1 MDQFDIL
8 YRALKNVYD
17 KVGSNTELDR
27 FFDAVKLAPQDIERL
42 ESVRTYCNIDEKWV
56 EKIEK
61 EIVYVEKA
69 IAEDR
74 QFIIKNGEV
83 LPIEKIK
90 KVSDA
95 SVRHLARHANL
106 ITREPEEGKDIIP
119 DKLYMVENLT
129 DYAVYENRFLYLLL
143 CYLRDF
149 IAIRLDEITEVGN
162 TYRSEFA
169 IEKDI
174 KYSKRRL
181 IYKTQI
187 LDEDKND
194 PYSYLFN
201 KSLPI
206 IQRIKDL
213 QSITASLL
221 ATPLM
226 QEVSK
231 VPMIRPPIV
240 TTNVLKMNNNFVHSL
255 DLYHYLT
262 SYNEKGYSIEKI
274 KNVYQPFGEDMLFK
288 YSKLMALNSFYV
300 YLYGNKFGEMFETNL
315 KAVLKAEEE
324 EESSKMQLRLEKLM
338 EKHGEGYPQ
347 YVLELE
353 NRNKYLNG
361 VKRELDALTLQFNE
375 LKGLCDKKQEE
386 NDLLLK
392 DIGFYKAEVDDK
404 LMKLAL
410 EQQEHKKE
418 LLARDKQIEADRLAY
433 ENKCNELKND
443 YDKQLGAEK
452 LELEKQYNRQVE
464 LFKKEADIDLQHRRD
479 ELNNDYAL
487 YKQQNDGKMREYFE
501 KCSLELT
508 ERHGVYSQKEN
519 KLIEEMQQL
528 RAENERLKNQRII
541 AVAELNALRQKN
553 GLMTNADDYTSKERF
568 NELEEEF
575 EAFFALFK
583 DQWKQTKRRIRREI
597 LWKLKRDGEMRYD
610 EYEAIEKELSKQ
622 PEKADGNYILD
633 ENFKPE
639 QKAEKGVSDQAEN
652 EEKNAV
658 IGNSDEKTD
667 KPE

>member
-8 YRALKNVYD
+8 YRALKNVYE
-17 KVGSNTELDR
+17 KVGKNDELDR
-27 FFDAVKLAPQDIERL
+27 FFDAVKLAPQDIEKL
-42 ESVRTYCNIDEKWV
+42 ESLRSYCNIDEKWV

-69 IAEDR
+69 IAEER

-95 SVRHLARHANL
+95 TVRHLARHANL
-106 ITREPEEGKDIIP
+106 ITREPEDGKDIIP

-162 TYRSEFA
+162 TYKSDFA

-174 KYSKRRL
+174 RYQKRRL
-181 IYKTQI
+181 VYKLQI
-187 LDEDKND
+187 SDEDKND
-194 PYSYLFN
+194 RYSHLFN

-206 IQRIKDL
+206 IRRIKDL

-240 TTNVLKMNNNFVHSL
+240 TTNVLKMNNNFVHAL
-255 DLYHYLT
+255 ELYHYLT
-262 SYNEKGYSIEKI
+262 AYTEKGYSIEKI
-274 KNVYQPFGEDMLFK
+274 KNVYQPFTEDMLDK
-288 YSKLMALNSFYV
+288 YSKLIVLNSFYV
-300 YLYGNKFGEMFETNL
+300 YVYGNKFTEMFEENL
-315 KAVLKAEEE
+315 KAQLIAEEE
-324 EESSKMQLRLEKLM
+324 EKSSLLQLKLEKLM
-338 EKHGEGYPQ
+338 EKHGNGYPQ

-353 NRNKYLNG
+353 NRNRYLNG
-361 VKRELDALTLQFNE
+361 VKKELDG
-375 LKGLCDKKQEE
+375 LKLDFEQLKEVCNKKDEE
-386 NDLLLK
+386 NAALLK
-392 DIGFYKAEVDDK
+392 DLNFYKAEVDDK
-404 LMKLAL
+404 LMKLTI

-418 LLARDKQIEADRLAY
+418 LIARDKQIEADRLAY

-443 YDKQLGAEK
+443 YDKQLWAEK
-452 LELEKQYNRQVE
+452 LEFEKQYNRQVE
-464 LFKKEADIDLQHRRD
+464 LFKKEAEMDLHRRRN
-479 ELNNDYAL
+479 ELDNDYAL

-508 ERHGVYSQKEN
+508 ERNGVYSQKEN

-528 RAENERLKNQRII
+528 KAENERLKNERII

-553 GLMTNADDYTSKERF
+553 GLTTNAEDYTSKERF
-568 NELEEEF
+568 DELEEEF

-610 EYEAIEKELSKQ
+610 EYQAIEKELKKQ
-622 PEKADGNYILD
+622 PEQPDENYILD

-639 QKAEKGVSDQAEN
+639 KKDGQKDDGSNVSVENNEAEKGADTSLKED
-652 EEKNAV
+652 
-658 IGNSDEKTD
+658 
-667 KPE
+667 